1 MDIGIRFIVI
11 LMMNKYYIRIG
22 ELTLERIS
30 EDFIVYTKDTI
41 NELENNSKFLSIV
54 DEKIYEM
61 YYDYGEDEE
70 DWEEFQDNM
79 GIIEID
85 NWKEEYENYTSEI
98 LYDER

>member
-1 MDIGIRFIVI
+1 MTA
-11 LMMNKYYIRIG
+11 NKYYVRIG
-22 ELTLERIS
+22 EITLERIS

-41 NELENNSKFLSIV
+41 NELKNNSKFLAIV
-54 DEKIYEM
+54 DEKIYDM

-70 DWEEFQDNM
+70 DWEEFQDSM

>member
-1 MDIGIRFIVI
+1 MNTEIKFIVV
-11 LMMNKYYIRIG
+11 NKYYVRIG
-22 ELTLERIS
+22 EIPLERIA

-41 NELENNSKFLSIV
+41 SKLKNNSKFLAIV
-54 DEKIYEM
+54 DEKIYDM
-61 YYDYGEDEE
+61 YYEYGEDEE
-70 DWEEFQDNM
+70 DWEEFQDSM

>member
-1 MDIGIRFIVI
+1 
-11 LMMNKYYIRIG
+11 MNKYYVRIG

-41 NELENNSKFLSIV
+41 DELENNSLFLSVV
-54 DEKIYEM
+54 DEKIYDM
-61 YYDYGEDEE
+61 YSEYGEDEE
-70 DWEEFQDNM
+70 EWEEFQDTM

-85 NWKEEYENYTSEI
+85 NWKKEYEDYTSEI

>member
-1 MDIGIRFIVI
+1 
-11 LMMNKYYIRIG
+11 MNKYYVRIG

-41 NELENNSKFLSIV
+41 DELENNSLFLSVV
-54 DEKIYEM
+54 DEKIFDM
-61 YYDYGEDEE
+61 YSEYGEDEE
-70 DWEEFQDNM
+70 GWEEFQDTM

-85 NWKEEYENYTSEI
+85 NWKKEYEDYTSDI

>member
-1 MDIGIRFIVI
+1 
-11 LMMNKYYIRIG
+11 MNKYYVRIG

-41 NELENNSKFLSIV
+41 DELENNSLFLSVV
-54 DEKIYEM
+54 DEKIYDMFYE
-61 YYDYGEDEE
+61 YNEDEE
-70 DWEEFQDNM
+70 DWEEFQDSM

-85 NWKEEYENYTSEI
+85 NWKEEYEDYTSEI

>member
-1 MDIGIRFIVI
+1 
-11 LMMNKYYIRIG
+11 MNKYYVKIG
-22 ELTLERIS
+22 EITLERIA

-41 NELENNSKFLSIV
+41 NKLENNPLFLSIV
-54 DEKIYEM
+54 DEKIYDMFSE
-61 YYDYGEDEE
+61 YGEDEE
-70 DWEEFQDNM
+70 DWEEFQDSM

>member
-1 MDIGIRFIVI
+1 
-11 LMMNKYYIRIG
+11 MNKYYVRIG
-22 ELTLERIS
+22 ELCLERIC

-41 NELENNSKFLSIV
+41 DELEDNLKFLSLV

-61 YYDYGEDEE
+61 YSEYCEDEE
-70 DWEEFQDNM
+70 EWEEFQDSM

-85 NWKEEYENYTSEI
+85 NWKEEYEDYTSEI

>member
-1 MDIGIRFIVI
+1 
-11 LMMNKYYIRIG
+11 MNKYYVKIG
-22 ELTLERIS
+22 ELSLERIC

-41 NELENNSKFLSIV
+41 DELEDNSLFLSLV
-54 DEKIYEM
+54 DEEIYDM
-61 YYDYGEDEE
+61 YSEYGEDEE
-70 DWEEFQDNM
+70 SWEDFQDSM

>member
-1 MDIGIRFIVI
+1 
-11 LMMNKYYIRIG
+11 MNKYYVRIG
-22 ELTLERIS
+22 EIGLERIS

-41 NELENNSKFLSIV
+41 SKLKNNSKFLSIV
-54 DEKIYEM
+54 DEKIYDM

-70 DWEEFQDNM
+70 DWEEFQDSM

-85 NWKEEYENYTSEI
+85 NWKEEYDNYTYEI